1 MAALAAAVIAGNNA
15 INCFDIGKD
24 NTIGF
29 PGGKLSNAVHG
40 DYIKNDIIGLLFE
53 LARLPAEDFAK
64 VQGVGD
70 RKEHLK
76 AKIDASFRLNNL
88 EKQQVIRP
96 EFSASGG
103 DYRLQGLTVAH
114 DAGVGA
120 KKLFKTYRNL
130 VTPASILDPAQRDK
144 NNHPELVGAL
154 NNPSTIDINLI
165 RQLNMEKCLTEIRF
179 IGRVGGQ
186 YTFEFYTTIAGYTQL
201 EVKFDSNSFDETSIR
216 NVTPGGLAFRQPF
229 SLFAGNPFKNGYI
242 FNEWDRSG
250 GAPPLNETHLIALL
264 TLMKELGD
272 TLQVMWLLLFIRT
285 PEMALA
291 PDRTAICTIDIPLW
305 LRAIVNGVSC
315 VLTHGQVTTF
325 YPVAGSEAQRVA
337 ARTLLKTQLVNQ
349 LNNSH
354 QDALNTVQLF
364 ITKLE
369 RGEELTFHD
378 RPIVEP
384 IRGELLSMLKCVLKH
399 VTTVSRDVIRTAGLI
414 QPGDIDGVREYVKN
428 NMMRAPFIVANLKSD
443 IKVTGSDYR
452 YFIPKG
458 ARKIAFKPYED
469 IYRSIQQKIGLNIAR
484 IMGDIPYPCPGP
496 AAAAAAPAA
505 AMVAEQAAEEAAAAA
520 AVAEEAAAE
529 AAEAAGAAEAAAGEM
544 GGGGGD
550 IPNTN
555 VLGECLRNNISNPGF
570 FTYLIQNYI
579 PELLFV
585 GISYVIS
592 YQGTAVAKKYS
603 LLLDHGTATIV
614 GSIFGKIRYGPL
626 GHYFEVFENP
636 DMPAGYARSPQY
648 MQYLDSLTLELL
660 CVVFASYD
668 AAILEAQR
676 VTIYD
681 FCTRHIIDEIVYLI
695 AFFTANAPTMLSATP
710 QLLSHLNATILS
722 YSTFCSNRDNNAHF
736 KAISMYET
744 LFNIE
749 SYLTIGNMREMKNP
763 LQVYLLT
770 PAQKAA
776 KRVTKRNNIRSVK
789 RRTTAAAAP
798 LTIADKLRAAS
809 TRRLS
814 ALGRR
819 RAAAQYNN
827 NNNNNGNGNGNGSTV
842 PFYLGGGSKTRK
854 RMRRKH
860 KKTGR
865 SNK

>member
-1 MAALAAAVIAGNNA
+1 MAALAAAVVAGNNA

-40 DYIKNDIIGLLFE
+40 NYIKNKIIGRLFG
-53 LARLPAEDFAK
+53 LAILPAVDFER

-76 AKIDASFRLNNL
+76 EKIDASFRLNNL
-88 EKQQVIRP
+88 ERQQVIRQ

-103 DYRLQGLTVAH
+103 DYRLEGITVAH
-114 DAGVGA
+114 DAGVGPN
-120 KKLFKTYRNL
+120 KLFKTFRNL

-144 NNHPELVGAL
+144 TNHVELVGAL
-154 NNPSTIDINLI
+154 NNPSKIDINLI
-165 RQLNMEKCLTEIRF
+165 RQLNMEKSLTEIRF
-179 IGRVGGQ
+179 IGRADRE
-186 YTFEFYTTIAGYTQL
+186 YTFEFDTTITGYTRL
-201 EVKFDSNSFDETSIR
+201 EVKFDSNSFNETSIR
-216 NVTPGGLAFRQPF
+216 NIDGPAFMKEF
-229 SLFAGNPFKNGYI
+229 LLFAGNPFKNGYI
-242 FNEWDRSG
+242 FNEWARSG
-250 GAPPLNETHLIALL
+250 GAPPENETRLIALL

-315 VLTHGQVTTF
+315 VLTHGKVTTF
-325 YPVAGSEAQRVA
+325 YPVAGNEAQVIA
-337 ARTLLKTQLVNQ
+337 ARTTLKTQLVNQ

-369 RGEELTFHD
+369 RGEELTFYD

-384 IRGELLSMLKCVLKH
+384 IRRQLLPMLKCVLNH

-414 QPGDIDGVREYVKN
+414 QPGDLDGVREYVRN

-443 IKVTGSDYR
+443 IKVTGNIYT

-458 ARKIAFKPYED
+458 ATKIAFNPLD
-469 IYRSIQQKIGLNIAR
+469 IYRSIQQKIGLNITR
-484 IMGDIPYPCPGP
+484 IMGDIPCPGP
-496 AAAAAAPAA
+496 TAAAAAPAP
-505 AMVAEQAAEEAAAAA
+505 MVAEVPTYADAAAAA
-520 AVAEEAAAE
+520 AD
-529 AAEAAGAAEAAAGEM
+529 AAAGKM

-555 VLGECLRNNISNPGF
+555 VLEECLMNNISNPGF
-570 FTYLIQNYI
+570 ITYLIQNYI

-585 GISYVIS
+585 GISYVVA
-592 YQGTAVAKKYS
+592 YQGTAEANKY
-603 LLLDHGTATIV
+603 LFLLDHVTATTV
-614 GSIFGKIRYGPL
+614 GSIFGKIRYGPRE
-626 GHYFEVFENP
+626 HYFEVFENP
-636 DMPAGYARSPQY
+636 DMPGGYPRSPEY
-648 MQYLDSLTLELL
+648 MDYLDSLTLELL

-668 AAILEAQR
+668 AAVLETHR

-681 FCTRHIIDEIVYLI
+681 FCTRHIIDEIVYLRS
-695 AFFTANAPTMLSATP
+695 FFTTNAPTMLSATP
-710 QLLSHLNATILS
+710 QLLSHLNNTIVS
-722 YSTFCSNRDNNAHF
+722 YRAFCSNRHNNAHF
-736 KAISMYET
+736 NAISIYEK
-744 LFNIE
+744 LFSIE
-749 SYLTIGNMREMKNP
+749 CELTISNMREMKNP
-763 LQVYLLT
+763 LQLYIFNL
-770 PAQKAA
+770 PAKKAR
-776 KRVTKRNNIRSVK
+776 KRAT
-789 RRTTAAAAP
+789 RRTTRTSVKGLTTGVRPIILNHLPRWPAAA
-798 LTIADKLRAAS
+798 
-809 TRRLS
+809 
-814 ALGRR
+814 
-819 RAAAQYNN
+819 YNN
-827 NNNNNGNGNGNGSTV
+827 NGSLNYNDIGHSV
-842 PFYLGGGSKTRK
+842 PFNLGGGSKTRK

>member
-1 MAALAAAVIAGNNA
+1 MAAVAPAVIAGNNA

-24 NTIGF
+24 NTIEF

-53 LARLPAEDFAK
+53 LAALPPVDFAR

-70 RKEHLK
+70 RKEYLK
-76 AKIDASFRLNNL
+76 AKIDASFRLNDL

-114 DAGVGA
+114 DAGVGG

-179 IGRVGGQ
+179 IGKAGGE
-186 YTFEFYTTIAGYTQL
+186 YKFEFDTKIPRYTKL
-201 EVKFDSNSFDETSIR
+201 EVKFSSNTFDETSIQ
-216 NVTPGGLAFRQPF
+216 NITPGGPAFRQPF

-242 FNEWDRSG
+242 FNEWARSG
-250 GAPPLNETHLIALL
+250 GAPPASETHLIALL

-315 VLTHGQVTTF
+315 VLTHGKVTTF

-520 AVAEEAAAE
+520 AVAEEAAEE
-529 AAEAAGAAEAAAGEM
+529 AADAADAAAEAAAGEM

-585 GISYVIS
+585 GISYVVA
-592 YQGTAVAKKYS
+592 YQGTPVAKKYS

-626 GHYFEVFENP
+626 GHYFELFENP

-668 AAILEAQR
+668 AAILETHR

-695 AFFTANAPTMLSATP
+695 AFFTANAPSMLSATP
-710 QLLSHLNATILS
+710 QLLSHLNDTIVS
-722 YSTFCSNRDNNAHF
+722 YRAFCSNRDNNAHF
-736 KAISMYET
+736 KAISMYEI
-744 LFNIE
+744 LFDIE

-763 LQVYLLT
+763 LQLYLST

-776 KRVTKRNNIRSVK
+776 KRVTIRNTRSVK
-789 RRTTAAAAP
+789 GRTTAAAAP
-798 LTIADKLRAAS
+798 LTIADKLRAARTAS
-809 TRRLS
+809 T
-814 ALGRR
+814 RR
-819 RAAAQYNN
+819 RAAAQYKN
-827 NNNNNGNGNGNGSTV
+827 NNNNNGNNVNVNVSAV
-842 PFYLGGGSKTRK
+842 PFDLGGGSKTRK
-854 RMRRKH
+854 RMRRKY